1 MAKKE
6 YPLSL
11 VIRAVDKATEPLRK
25 VNERIKKFTE
35 PVRKLNNSLRAM
47 SVEAGIPRLV
57 TGFKVAGKSARA
69 VGKEALALGAKFAA
83 MAGAAGYALAR
94 IVNDAVKAGDD
105 LATLS
110 ERVGLSA
117 DAFAQLQ
124 FAAGK
129 ADVEQSE
136 FNVAMDQFTK
146 RLGEAKAGTGSLLM
160 FLQKVSPALANQIKN
175 ATGTEQAFGL
185 MVAAFERVTDP
196 AKRAAL
202 ANAAFGR
209 SGMQMGQF
217 LGQGAKAIEEQRA
230 LFLRLS
236 GSQEEFAAGAGN
248 LDNALIDLRTAFLG
262 LRNTAAG
269 ALFPVLTELA
279 KALGDLIAGNRE
291 KVREFFVDLAK
302 TIGEWVK
309 TGGLERLTTGIYEIG
324 KAAKGLTD
332 SAGGLRNVVGI
343 LGAIAA
349 APLISAV
356 MSLIGSMWTLGGTV
370 IPFVTR
376 AAMVLAPLLA
386 GMASTIGGALSSA
399 IAFVAPM
406 FASMGAGIASMAT
419 AAAPFVA
426 AAAAL
431 AAAGFAIYKEWT
443 NLKELFTD
451 FTGPGGLLGT
461 LTEMMKDAQSMNPLS
476 WLGTAGEWWGRELGI
491 TGQKSIDVAGSTPAP
506 SSSQAHVTVDFNNAP
521 QGTRASIDHS
531 STADVNMS
539 MGYSMFV
546 P

>member
-6 YPLSL
+6 FPLSL

-69 VGKEALALGAKFAA
+69 VGKEALALGAKFTA

-110 ERVGLSA
+110 ERVGLSV

-160 FLQKVSPALANQIKN
+160 FLQKVSPALASQIKN

-185 MVAAFERVTDP
+185 MVAAFEKVTDP

-209 SGMQMGQF
+209 SGMQMGLF
-217 LGQGAKAIEEQRA
+217 LGQGSAAIAEQRA

-279 KALGDLIAGNRE
+279 KSLGDLIAGNRE

-302 TIGEWVK
+302 TIGDWVK

-324 KAAKGLTD
+324 KAAKSLTD

-343 LGAIAA
+343 VAALAA
-349 APLISAV
+349 APLISAIV
-356 MSLIGSMWTLGGTV
+356 SLGGSLWKLGGAI
-370 IPFVTR
+370 IPVVSR
-376 AAMVLAPLLA
+376 AWLLLWPLLIKGAA
-386 GMASTIGGALSSA
+386 GIKAGF
-399 IAFVAPM
+399 AFIAPM
-406 FASMGAGIASMAT
+406 FASMGAGITSMAT

-426 AAAAL
+426 AATGL
-431 AAAGFAIYKEWT
+431 AAAGFVIYKEWS

-451 FTGPGGLLGT
+451 FTSPGGLLGT
-461 LTEMMKDAQSMNPLS
+461 LAEMMKDAQSMNPLS
-476 WLGTAGEWWGRELGI
+476 WLGTAGEWWGKNLGI
-491 TGQKSIDVAGSTPAP
+491 TGQQSINVAGSTPAP
-506 SSSQAHVTVDFNNAP
+506 SSSQAHITVDFNNAP
-521 QGTRASIDHS
+521 PGARASIDHS

-539 MGYSMFV
+539 MGYSMAV